1 MRSKIASAGEAI
13 ALIRDGDTLSST
25 CFGVIEMAID
35 ALAYRPVPAGA
46 GPAVLRP
53 VALRRERGAGGD
65 TMESLFRPE
74 AVAHNTRRLAREVL
88 LAAPLPAPLRF
99 RIIRPRDV

>member
-1 MRSKIASAGEAI
+1 
-13 ALIRDGDTLSST
+13 
-25 CFGVIEMAID
+25 MAID
-35 ALAYRPVPAGA
+35 AAYRPVPAGA

-88 LAAPLPAPLRF
+88 LAALPAPLRF